1 MKQLDQSVIIGIF
14 GLIGLFIG
22 LFVKNIM
29 VWTFVGI
36 AVGYVIT
43 FWIPYFK
50 KKSQL
55 KKKNTK
61 TRSAPVRDAA
71 HSPNRGFQLSGLSK

>member
-1 MKQLDQSVIIGIF
+1 MKQLEQSFIIGIF

-36 AVGYVIT
+36 AIGYVIT

-50 KKSQL
+50 KQIQL
-55 KKKNTK
+55 KNKNMK
-61 TRSAPVRDAA
+61 
-71 HSPNRGFQLSGLSK
+71 

>member
-36 AVGYVIT
+36 AVGYVVT

-50 KKSQL
+50 KQSQL
-55 KKKNTK
+55 KKKNRVEETFLVCPSHC
-61 TRSAPVRDAA
+61 TVRTEPYTAL
-71 HSPNRGFQLSGLSK
+71 HL

>member
-29 VWTFVGI
+29 VCTFEGI
-36 AVGYVIT
+36 AVGSFKT
-43 FWIPYFK
+43 FCMQYFK
-50 KKSQL
+50 NKSQ
-55 KKKNTK
+55 
-61 TRSAPVRDAA
+61 
-71 HSPNRGFQLSGLSK
+71 

>member
-29 VWTFVGI
+29 VWIFVLI
-36 AVGYVIT
+36 AVGFVINFCIT
-43 FWIPYFK
+43 YFK
-50 KKSQL
+50 NKSQL
-55 KKKNTK
+55 KNKKTK
-61 TRSAPVRDAA
+61 
-71 HSPNRGFQLSGLSK
+71 K

>member
-29 VWTFVGI
+29 VWTFFVI
-36 AVGYVIT
+36 PVGYVIT
-43 FWIPYFK
+43 FWITNLNHKIQLKNKNK
-50 KKSQL
+50 KK
-55 KKKNTK
+55 
-61 TRSAPVRDAA
+61 
-71 HSPNRGFQLSGLSK
+71 

>member
-1 MKQLDQSVIIGIF
+1 MKQLEQSFIIGIF

-36 AVGYVIT
+36 VIGYVIT

-50 KKSQL
+50 KQSQL
-55 KKKNTK
+55 KKKNMK
-61 TRSAPVRDAA
+61 
-71 HSPNRGFQLSGLSK
+71 

>member
-1 MKQLDQSVIIGIF
+1 MKQLEQSFIIGIF

-36 AVGYVIT
+36 AIGYVIT

-50 KKSQL
+50 KQRQL
-55 KKKNTK
+55 KKKNMK
-61 TRSAPVRDAA
+61 
-71 HSPNRGFQLSGLSK
+71 

>member
-1 MKQLDQSVIIGIF
+1 MNQLDQSVIIGIF

-29 VWTFVGI
+29 VCTFVGI
-36 AVGYVIT
+36 AVGYVVT

-50 KKSQL
+50 KQHQL
-55 KKKNTK
+55 RKKNAK
-61 TRSAPVRDAA
+61 
-71 HSPNRGFQLSGLSK
+71 

>member
-1 MKQLDQSVIIGIF
+1 MKQLEQSFIIGIF

-36 AVGYVIT
+36 AIGYVIT

-50 KKSQL
+50 KKCKL
-55 KKKNTK
+55 KNKNLK
-61 TRSAPVRDAA
+61 
-71 HSPNRGFQLSGLSK
+71 

>member
-1 MKQLDQSVIIGIF
+1 MKQLDQSFIIGIF

-43 FWIPYFK
+43 FLIPYFK
-50 KKSQL
+50 KQHQL

-61 TRSAPVRDAA
+61 
-71 HSPNRGFQLSGLSK
+71 

>member
-1 MKQLDQSVIIGIF
+1 MKQLEQSFIIGIF

-36 AVGYVIT
+36 AIGYVIT
-43 FWIPYFK
+43 FWISYFK
-50 KKSQL
+50 KQSQL
-55 KKKNTK
+55 KKKNMK
-61 TRSAPVRDAA
+61 
-71 HSPNRGFQLSGLSK
+71 

>member
-1 MKQLDQSVIIGIF
+1 MKQLDQSFIIGIF

-36 AVGYVIT
+36 AVGYVVT

-50 KKSQL
+50 KQYQL
-55 KKKNTK
+55 KKKNAK
-61 TRSAPVRDAA
+61 
-71 HSPNRGFQLSGLSK
+71 

>member
-1 MKQLDQSVIIGIF
+1 MKQLDQSFIIGIF

-43 FWIPYFK
+43 FWIPFFK
-50 KKSQL
+50 KQSQL
-55 KKKNTK
+55 KKKNMK
-61 TRSAPVRDAA
+61 
-71 HSPNRGFQLSGLSK
+71 

>member
-43 FWIPYFK
+43 FWIQYLK
-50 KKSQL
+50 NQIQL
-55 KKKNTK
+55 KKKNK
-61 TRSAPVRDAA
+61 
-71 HSPNRGFQLSGLSK
+71 K

>member
-1 MKQLDQSVIIGIF
+1 MKQLDQSFIIGIF

-36 AVGYVIT
+36 AVGYVIK
-43 FWIPYFK
+43 FWIQYFK
-50 KKSQL
+50 KQSKL
-55 KKKNTK
+55 KNKNMK
-61 TRSAPVRDAA
+61 
-71 HSPNRGFQLSGLSK
+71 

>member
-1 MKQLDQSVIIGIF
+1 MKQLDQSFIIGIF

-43 FWIPYFK
+43 FCNLDLK
-50 KKSQL
+50 GNMNLNGQL
-55 KKKNTK
+55 
-61 TRSAPVRDAA
+61 
-71 HSPNRGFQLSGLSK
+71 L

>member
-1 MKQLDQSVIIGIF
+1 MKQLEQSFIIGIF

-36 AVGYVIT
+36 AIGYVIT

-50 KKSQL
+50 KQSQQ
-55 KKKNTK
+55 KKKNMK
-61 TRSAPVRDAA
+61 
-71 HSPNRGFQLSGLSK
+71 

>member
-1 MKQLDQSVIIGIF
+1 MKQLDQSFIIGIF

-43 FWIPYFK
+43 FWIPYFLTRLHGLIRV
-50 KKSQL
+50 QL
-55 KKKNTK
+55 C
-61 TRSAPVRDAA
+61 
-71 HSPNRGFQLSGLSK
+71 

>member
-36 AVGYVIT
+36 AVGYVVT

-50 KKSQL
+50 KQSQL
-55 KKKNTK
+55 KK
-61 TRSAPVRDAA
+61 
-71 HSPNRGFQLSGLSK
+71 

>member
-29 VWTFVGI
+29 VWTFVVI
-36 AVGYVIT
+36 AVVYVIT
-43 FWIPYFK
+43 FCIQY
-50 KKSQL
+50 L
-55 KKKNTK
+55 KNK
-61 TRSAPVRDAA
+61 R
-71 HSPNRGFQLSGLSK
+71 Q

>member
-36 AVGYVIT
+36 AVGYVVT

-50 KKSQL
+50 KQSQL
-55 KKKNTK
+55 KNYIKNNNSD
-61 TRSAPVRDAA
+61 SAESRYYFVFFFF
-71 HSPNRGFQLSGLSK
+71 N

>member
-1 MKQLDQSVIIGIF
+1 MKQLEQSFIIGIF

-36 AVGYVIT
+36 AIGYVIT

-50 KKSQL
+50 KQSQL
-55 KKKNTK
+55 KKKNTPIVK
-61 TRSAPVRDAA
+61 L
-71 HSPNRGFQLSGLSK
+71 N

>member
-1 MKQLDQSVIIGIF
+1 MNQLDQSVIIGIF

-36 AVGYVIT
+36 AVGYVVT

-50 KKSQL
+50 KQSQL

-61 TRSAPVRDAA
+61 
-71 HSPNRGFQLSGLSK
+71 

>member
-1 MKQLDQSVIIGIF
+1 MKQLDQSFIIGIF
-14 GLIGLFIG
+14 GLIG

-50 KKSQL
+50 KQHQL

-61 TRSAPVRDAA
+61 
-71 HSPNRGFQLSGLSK
+71 

>member
-1 MKQLDQSVIIGIF
+1 MKQLDQSFIIGIF

-50 KKSQL
+50 S
-55 KKKNTK
+55 NT
-61 TRSAPVRDAA
+61 
-71 HSPNRGFQLSGLSK
+71 N